1 MADEK
6 FERIRFAFMQDFL
19 PVGLAMMNRVK
30 TGGTTKIVEVFQDSE
45 NPLDELREEGEPA
58 AKDLRDRLDKVSPGL
73 GNPVVPVSVSVETEV
88 EDIDPDGLDEVEN
101 LNRVLT
107 RIEKRLDLLEANL
120 SNQSLDL

>member
-30 TGGTTKIVEVFQDSE
+30 TGGTTKIVEVFQVSE